1 MPDPDVGLGLP
12 GGALQGQGMQ
22 PVQQQLQRLQDF
34 WNTTREE
41 IDEATNFKS
50 HQLPLA
56 RIKKIMKADEDVR
69 MISQEA
75 PVLFAKACEIF
86 VKELTLRAWLH
97 TEENKR
103 KTLQRNDIAAAVS
116 KTDTFDF
123 LIDIVPRDD
132 IKASAKKPDDGRS
145 VPAELQQYY
154 YQLAQQQ
161 AMAQQQHLQQQQV
174 HQQQHQQ
181 QQQQHHQQQQV
192 HQQHHQQQVHV
203 QDPNVMP
210 QAARGG
216 QQSNIIDPYSFQLMY
231 QQHQYRYLQQAHL
244 MQTMQQVQP
253 DDGFHPG
260 ERHHQEDY

>member
-1 MPDPDVGLGLP
+1 
-12 GGALQGQGMQ
+12 
-22 PVQQQLQRLQDF
+22 
-34 WNTTREE
+34 
-41 IDEATNFKS
+41 
-50 HQLPLA
+50 
-56 RIKKIMKADEDVR
+56 

-116 KTDTFDF
+116 KTDPFDF

-132 IKASAKKPDDGRS
+132 IKASAKKADDGRN

-161 AMAQQQHLQQQQV
+161 AMAQQQHLQQQQ
-174 HQQQHQQ
+174 QQ
-181 QQQQHHQQQQV
+181 QQQQHHQPHHQPQHQPPMQHQQV
-192 HQQHHQQQVHV
+192 HQQPHQQPMQHV
-203 QDPNVMP
+203 ADPAALQP
-210 QAARGG
+210 GRQAG
-216 QQSNIIDPYSFQLMY
+216 QAIIDPYSFQLMY

-253 DDGFHPG
+253 DDAFHPG
-260 ERHHQEDY
+260 ERHQDDY